1 MVRRALALA
10 GLSLCAALAV
20 ACASMLRDVSRAG
33 NALLHRSANDGARA
47 NAQATFPPGPQGELI
62 RLGHDIIADTP
73 KQAGAYIRADMS
85 CAACHPSA
93 GRQPHA
99 GSLLGTYAKFPQ
111 WNRRARRFI
120 ALQDRIAECFLY
132 SMNGRPP
139 AYYSHEM
146 LAITAYIAWLSRG
159 AITGEGFAGQEPVK
173 VRSDTPDRNRGAQ
186 VFAARCSAC
195 HGADG
200 QGRSGLYP
208 PLWGPRSFN
217 DKAGMSHMDRM
228 APFVRVAMPQNAPGT
243 LSDQQ
248 AADVSAFVLAHPRPH
263 FDGSQLVRFPPERA
277 AYF

>member
-1 MVRRALALA
+1 MTRRLLALL
-10 GLSLCAALAV
+10 GLSLCAAFAV
-20 ACASMLRDVSRAG
+20 ACASLLRDAG
-33 NALLHRSANDGARA
+33 DAPLNAAPSDAARA
-47 NAQATFPPGPQGELI
+47 NAQATVPPGAQGKLI
-62 RLGHDIIADTP
+62 RLGYDIIADTRNH
-73 KQAGAYIRADMS
+73 AGQYVRADMS
-85 CAACHPSA
+85 CAACHPS
-93 GRQPHA
+93 GGTQSHA

-146 LAITAYIAWLSRG
+146 VAITAYIAWLSRG
-159 AITGEGFAGQEPVK
+159 AKTGEGFAGQEAVK
-173 VRSDTPDRNRGAQ
+173 VRADRPPDRDRGAQ
-186 VFAARCSAC
+186 IFAARCTTC

-200 QGRSGLYP
+200 QGRSGRYP

-217 DKAGMSHMDRM
+217 DKAGMSRMDRM

-263 FDGSQLVRFPPERA
+263 FDGSQLVRFPAERA